1 MLLLGGAG
9 LRLAQALPGEAARC
23 SMSCT
28 LDVWT
33 ADAFEHADALIYVG
47 AAGIAVRCTK
57 QLTGANG
64 RSLVEESEAGYVKL
78 VCDEATG
85 RVLGAQ
91 LVCPRATDLV
101 AEVALAIHL
110 GATAADVAATIHP
123 HPTVSEM
130 IMEAA
135 R

>member
-1 MLLLGGAG
+1 MDESVVPSCVYTSPEVASVG
-9 LRLAQALPGEAARC
+9 L
-23 SMSCT
+23 
-28 LDVWT
+28 T
-33 ADAFEHADALIYVG
+33 ADEAK
-47 AAGIAVRCTK
+47 AAGIAVRCSK

-101 AEVALAIHL
+101 AEVARLAPWALDTLHESGDL
-110 GATAADVAATIHP
+110 ERLVRAQLEPFYSCAEVADLL
-123 HPTVSEM
+123 
-130 IMEAA
+130 

>member
-1 MLLLGGAG
+1 MQWCVGSTSATQRPGQPASGGVNRPAK
-9 LRLAQALPGEAARC
+9 
-23 SMSCT
+23 
-28 LDVWT
+28 
-33 ADAFEHADALIYVG
+33 
-47 AAGIAVRCTK
+47 AAGIAVRCSK

-91 LVCPRATDLV
+91 LACPRATDLV

-110 GATAADVAATIHP
+110 VATAADVAATIHP